1 MTAIAASAPGKIIL
15 LGEHAVVY
23 ARPAIAVP
31 VVQVQAKTAIF
42 ANPAGQPGQVEIDA
56 PGIGLKAGL
65 ADLPDGHPLALAI
78 HAVREALALPELPAL
93 RMRITSSIPIASG
106 LGSGAAVSVSLARA
120 LSAFLGRPLSDE
132 QVNAIA
138 FRVDKA
144 YHGNPSGID
153 NTVITYAQ
161 PVYYLRDQP
170 FQRLTIARPLTLVI
184 GDSGIQSPTRAVVG
198 DVRQRWQAE
207 PGWYEALFDQIGA
220 LTNQARECLETGNYT
235 RLGELLN
242 TNQDLLVRL
251 DVSSPELDRL
261 VEAALSSGASG
272 AKLCGAGRGGNM
284 IALVDPDRAGQV
296 AEALS
301 RAGAVRTIITQ
312 VG

>member
-31 VVQVQAKTAIF
+31 VVQVQAKTAIL
-42 ANPAGQPGQVEIDA
+42 ANPSGHPGQVEIDA
-56 PGIGLKAGL
+56 PGIGLKAHL
-65 ADLPDGHPLALAI
+65 ADLPKGHPFAIAI
-78 HAVREALALPELPAL
+78 HAVREALGLPELPAL
-93 RMRITSSIPIASG
+93 RMRITSTIPIASG

-120 LSAFLGRPLSDE
+120 LSAFLGHPLSDE
-132 QVNAIA
+132 QVSGIA
-138 FRVDKA
+138 FQVDKA

-161 PVYYLRDQP
+161 PVYFLRDQP
-170 FQRLTIARPLTLVI
+170 YVRLNIAHPLTLVI
-184 GDSGIQSPTRAVVG
+184 GDSGIQSPTRAVVE
-198 DVRQRWQAE
+198 DVRLRWQAE
-207 PGWYEALFDQIGA
+207 PERYESLFDQIGA
-220 LTNQARECLETGNYT
+220 LTNQARVCLETGDLA

-242 TNQDLLVRL
+242 ANQDLLVRL

-261 VEAALSSGASG
+261 VGAALSAGASG
-272 AKLCGAGRGGNM
+272 AKLCGGGRGGNM

-296 AEALS
+296 AAALS
-301 RAGAVRTIITQ
+301 HAGAARTIITR

>member
-31 VVQVQAKTAIF
+31 VVQVQAKTAIL
-42 ANPAGQPGQVEIDA
+42 ANPAGRPGLVEIDA
-56 PGIGLKAGL
+56 PGIELKASL
-65 ADLPDGHPLALAI
+65 ADLPEGHPLAIAI
-78 HAVREALALPELPAL
+78 HAVRETLGLPRLPAL
-93 RMRITSSIPIASG
+93 RMRITSTIPIASG

-120 LSAFLGRPLSDE
+120 LSAFLGHPLSDE
-132 QVNAIA
+132 QVSAIA
-138 FRVDKA
+138 FQVDKA

-161 PVYYLRDQP
+161 PVYYVRDQP
-170 FQRLTIARPLTLVI
+170 FARLNIAHPFTLVI

-198 DVRQRWQAE
+198 DVRLRWQAE
-207 PGWYEALFDQIGA
+207 PDRYESLFDQIGA
-220 LTNQARECLETGNYT
+220 LTNRARACLETGDLAL
-235 RLGELLN
+235 LGELLN
-242 TNQDLLVRL
+242 ANQDLLVRL

-261 VEAALSSGASG
+261 VAAALSAGASG
-272 AKLCGAGRGGNM
+272 AKLCGGGRGGNM
-284 IALVDPDRAGQV
+284 IALVDPGRAEQV
-296 AEALS
+296 ATALS
-301 RAGAVRTIITQ
+301 HAGALRTIVTQ